1 MSVVSI
7 TVDDKRT
14 AGRPRSEES
23 RKAILDAAARLLA
36 SIPLKNL
43 AIESIARE
51 AGVGKAT
58 IYRWWPNKAALAIDA
73 FFEEIEQRSSF
84 LPAPTATAALG
95 DQVMRLVQVTA
106 GPVGRLAAQII
117 AEGQSDPAV
126 LELFRTVFV
135 RQRRA
140 VATQLIKEG
149 IAKGEFRDD
158 IDAELAIDLIYGAVW
173 YRLMVGH
180 QPLDSTFADSMAKY
194 AVALLRRV

>member
-1 MSVVSI
+1 M
-7 TVDDKRT
+7 VDDKRPV
-14 AGRPRSEES
+14 GRPRSEES

-36 SIPLKNL
+36 TVPLKNL

-84 LPAPTATAALG
+84 LPAPTVTAALG
-95 DQVMRLVQVTA
+95 DQVMRLVQVAA

-126 LELFRTVFV
+126 LELFRSVFV

-140 VATQLIKEG
+140 VASHLIKEG
-149 IAKGEFRDD
+149 IANGEFRDD
-158 IDAELAIDLIYGAVW
+158 IDTELAIDLIYGPVW

-180 QPLDSTFADSMAKY
+180 QPLDDVFADSVAKY
-194 AVALLRRV
+194 GVALLRRV